1 MILYP
6 LNFKNCTVGY
16 EQCLFCSKVFKCFL
30 LNQVLANKMLVYC
43 CCWVFSLSGVGMGV
57 RLLFFTEYI
66 HDSRDDKRLT
76 TKPVSFSS
84 TAIQNQFN
92 NFKYFRKE
100 FSPFASSLEIGTLN
114 NIWHI
119 FNCPFHRI
127 IYQQKFKRLQMFLYQ
142 KKGADGDL

>member
-1 MILYP
+1 MSFLFKSVQMLSSNSSCILI
-6 LNFKNCTVGY
+6 LI
-16 EQCLFCSKVFKCFL
+16 
-30 LNQVLANKMLVYC
+30 ANETLVYC
-43 CCWVFSLSGVGMGV
+43 CCWVFFFEWGWGGNGCSVGV
-57 RLLFFTEYI
+57 FFTEYI
-66 HDSRDDKRLT
+66 HDFRDEIRLT

-114 NIWHI
+114 NIWNI

-127 IYQQKFKRLQMFLYQ
+127 IYQQKFEELQMFLYQ
-142 KKGADGDL
+142 KKGADDDLYLRSVV